1 MAQWHELLH
10 VPAVVVPPLAFVNAF
25 NNSSL
30 TAAFCPWATDGVRA
44 VAAVSIALARVAQFS
59 QSGGVSLM

>member
-44 VAAVSIALARVAQFS
+44 VVAVSKSFQIRPLRLVDLQ
-59 QSGGVSLM
+59 